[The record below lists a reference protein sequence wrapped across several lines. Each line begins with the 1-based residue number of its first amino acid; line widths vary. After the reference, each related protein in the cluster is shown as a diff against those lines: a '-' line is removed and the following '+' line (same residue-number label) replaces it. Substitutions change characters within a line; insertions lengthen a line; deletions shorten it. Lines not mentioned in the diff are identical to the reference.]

1 MNKIFCYGTLQD
13 PQIQMELID
22 RVCIGNIDSIDGF
35 VVLRDYVDPDDGIA
49 YPRLVEMS
57 NGCVYGHIYKFSDD
71 EITKLD
77 EYETEMYTRRYLKTN
92 KGELVQVYLPVKLT
106 F

>member
-71 EITKLD
+71 EIIKFPRISTLGHLKKYIGAFTGGKGDLWD
-77 EYETEMYTRRYLKTN
+77 E
-92 KGELVQVYLPVKLT
+92 P
-106 F
+106 

>member
-1 MNKIFCYGTLQD
+1 MKKVFCYGTLQD
-13 PQIQMELID
+13 PSVQMELIG
-22 RVCIGNIDSIDGF
+22 RSCIGTLDSIDGF
-35 VVLRDYVDPDDGIA
+35 VVLRDYVDSEDGVA
-49 YPRLVEMS
+49 YPRLVEMF
-57 NGCVYGHIYKFSDD
+57 NGCVYGHIYKFSND